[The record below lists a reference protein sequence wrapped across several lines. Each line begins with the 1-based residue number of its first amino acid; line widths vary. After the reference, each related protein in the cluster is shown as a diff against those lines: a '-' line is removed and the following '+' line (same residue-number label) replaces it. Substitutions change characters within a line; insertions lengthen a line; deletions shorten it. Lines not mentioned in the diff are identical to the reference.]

1 MITVK
6 TSGSFDNIDK
16 FINSMKKGEPFKF
29 LHEYGRQGVDALA
42 NATPVDTSLTANS
55 WDYEVVYKNGRY
67 SIIWTNSNSES
78 GIPVAILIQ
87 YGHATGGGGWVEGK
101 DYINPAIRPLF
112 DKMAQQVWERVKNG

>member
-16 FINSMKKGEPFKF
+16 FINSMKKGDAFNF
-29 LHEYGRQGVDALA
+29 LNEYGRQGVEALA
-42 NATPVDTSLTANS
+42 NATPVDSSLTANS
-55 WDYEVVYKNGRY
+55 WDYEVIRKNGRY
-67 SIIWTNSNSES
+67 SIVWTNSNSES

-87 YGHATGGGGWVEGK
+87 YGHATGGGGWVEGR
-101 DYINPAIRPLF
+101 DYINPAIQPLF